1 MILGHWKGFA
11 KLVSSIVL
19 LAILFAFVD
28 WREGLSLLLA
38 VDLKPLA
45 FVFVLYVVGL
55 WLSSVKW
62 RMLLVIQNVSTT
74 VGQLFRLYWTGAF
87 IGNFLPS
94 TVGGDFSRLA
104 FLRSTNRLA
113 EVAASIVLERV
124 TGLVVLLVFSIFS
137 LSLRPQYFGDS
148 FLLPVLW
155 LIVCAVLGVVF
166 VVYAFSAYI
175 VAWLG
180 RLNLN
185 EKWLLYKV
193 VVKARKVMFAIL
205 FFREQALVLFNC
217 MALSCVFYLLSF
229 VAQYLIFYSLGLHV
243 PVVEIM
249 FILPIISLI
258 SLIPISLNSFGLT
271 ESVFV
276 LFFVRA
282 GLESSEALAAAL
294 LGRALMILFSS
305 LGGIWW
311 FIERQKL
318 KIMQR
323 SSDGNNVGN

>member
-1 MILGHWKGFA
+1 MISGHWKIFA
-11 KLVSSIVL
+11 KLVFSIAL
-19 LAILFAFVD
+19 MAILFALVD

-38 VDLKPLA
+38 VDLTPLA
-45 FVFVLYVVGL
+45 LVFVLYVVGL

-62 RMLLVIQNVSTT
+62 RMLLVIQEVSTT
-74 VGQLFRLYWTGAF
+74 VAQLFRLYWTGAF

-124 TGLVVLLVFSIFS
+124 TGLVVLLVFSVFS

-148 FLLPVLW
+148 FLLPALW
-155 LIVCAVLGVVF
+155 LIVCAVLGLVSVI
-166 VVYAFSAYI
+166 YIFSEYI
-175 VAWLG
+175 VVWLNKLG
-180 RLNLN
+180 LS
-185 EKWLLYKV
+185 EELLLSRV
-193 VVKARKVMFAIL
+193 AVKAKKVLVAIL
-205 FFREQALVLFNC
+205 LFREHTFVLLKCFV
-217 MALSCVFYLLSF
+217 LSFIFYFLSF
-229 VAQYLIFYSLGLHV
+229 VAQYFIFYSLDLHV
-243 PVVEIM
+243 SVVEIM

-282 GLESSEALAAAL
+282 GLDSSEALAVAL
-294 LGRALMILFSS
+294 LGRALTILFSS

-311 FIERQKL
+311 FIEKQK
-318 KIMQR
+318 R
-323 SSDGNNVGN
+323 